1 MNKLFHCCSFY
12 IPAIIRSNLL
22 DSLIHQKLQSNKL
35 PMIYWSDFS
44 PMSLHVLCS
53 EVSIQSTVSVEKPT
67 IQDGIAKL
75 LKPAEK
81 SINKNLEKDI
91 KLFEASGEK
100 SSRLIKIHDALK
112 SIQPT
117 STDCEQLFSIASS
130 IKTKVRNRMRSEI
143 LETLVWL
150 KDYFIKN
157 D

>member
-1 MNKLFHCCSFY
+1 
-12 IPAIIRSNLL
+12 
-22 DSLIHQKLQSNKL
+22 
-35 PMIYWSDFS
+35 
-44 PMSLHVLCS
+44 MSLHVLCS